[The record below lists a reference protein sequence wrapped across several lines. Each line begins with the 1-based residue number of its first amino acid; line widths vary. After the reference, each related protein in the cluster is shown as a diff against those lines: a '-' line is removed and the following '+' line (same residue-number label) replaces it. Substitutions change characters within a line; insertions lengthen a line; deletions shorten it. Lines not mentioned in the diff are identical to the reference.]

1 MATFG
6 ELAKAAFN
14 ARPLGMPVPP
24 NWLGLA
30 AFALLGVLN
39 PGLWVVGAG
48 LELGYLA
55 WLIHDPRF
63 RRTVVGRELAG
74 AVREQRARADRLLE
88 QLAAGDRDA
97 YRRLEER
104 CRGILAQQGA
114 AEVGA
119 GALASQ
125 AEGLNRLLWISLRL
139 FATRAQ
145 IQRIGEDDGREQAR
159 LRERAATLER
169 QLALPDIA
177 EELRKSLDG
186 QLAIVRQRLAK
197 RGEAEA
203 KLDFLDAELDRIA
216 QQVELIREQAMLAGD
231 PQGVSARIDEV
242 TATLGGTSDWIRD
255 QQAVLGQVEDV
266 AAPPTLLGAAARPRP
281 RQPESP
287 S

>member
-1 MATFG
+1 MASFG

-14 ARPLGMPVPP
+14 ARPLGMPIPP

-30 AFALLGVLN
+30 AFGLLGLIN

-55 WLIHDPRF
+55 WLIHSPRF
-63 RRTVVGRELAG
+63 RATVIGRAHAG
-74 AVREQRARADRLLE
+74 EEREQRERATRLLE
-88 QLAAGDRDA
+88 QLTASDRDA

-104 CRGILAQQGA
+104 CRGILAQQSA
-114 AEVGA
+114 AEVSPA
-119 GALASQ
+119 ALASQ

-145 IQRIGEDDGREQAR
+145 IQRLGADDGVEQAR
-159 LRERAATLER
+159 LRDRAATLER
-169 QLALPDIA
+169 QLAGTEVA
-177 EELRKSLDG
+177 EELRKSLEG

-266 AAPPTLLGAAARPRP
+266 AAPPALLGAARPRHL
-281 RQPESP
+281 ESP

>member
-1 MATFG
+1 MASFG

-14 ARPLGMPVPP
+14 ARPLGMPIPP

-30 AFALLGVLN
+30 AFGLLGLIN

-48 LELGYLA
+48 IELGYLA
-55 WLIHDPRF
+55 WLIHSPRF
-63 RRTVVGRELAG
+63 RATVIGRAHAG
-74 AVREQRARADRLLE
+74 EEREQRERATRLLE
-88 QLAAGDRDA
+88 QLTASDRDA

-104 CRGILAQQGA
+104 CRGILAQQSA
-114 AEVGA
+114 AEVSPA
-119 GALASQ
+119 ALASQ

-145 IQRIGEDDGREQAR
+145 IQRLGADDGVEQAR

-169 QLALPDIA
+169 QLAGTDVA
-177 EELRKSLDG
+177 EELRRSLEG

-266 AAPPTLLGAAARPRP
+266 AAPPALLGAARPRHL
-281 RQPESP
+281 ESP

>member
-1 MATFG
+1 MASLG

-14 ARPLGMPVPP
+14 ARPLGMPIPP

-30 AFALLGVLN
+30 AFGLLGLIN

-55 WLIHDPRF
+55 WLIHSPRF
-63 RRTVVGRELAG
+63 RATVIGRAHAG
-74 AVREQRARADRLLE
+74 EEREQRERATRLLE
-88 QLAAGDRDA
+88 QLTASDRDA

-104 CRGILAQQGA
+104 CRGILAQQSA
-114 AEVGA
+114 AEVSPA
-119 GALASQ
+119 ALASQ

-145 IQRIGEDDGREQAR
+145 IQRLGADDGVEQAR
-159 LRERAATLER
+159 LRDRAATLER
-169 QLALPDIA
+169 QLAGTEVA
-177 EELRKSLDG
+177 EELRKSLEG

-266 AAPPTLLGAAARPRP
+266 AAPPALLGAARPRHL
-281 RQPESP
+281 ESP